1 MTYKKTLCFVIAI
14 LMIVLTLTSC
24 ASEGKAL
31 FTFRGTELSTNM
43 YSYMI
48 SSQKAYLKQLF
59 DYYNSMAYMYYG
71 TSYFPTTDFNEYL
84 RSEQTDENGNVST
97 VAKITNDMII
107 ESAKYMVVINH
118 FCEQYGLEITDESLI
133 ADIED
138 VLSEDIETAGNM
150 EYLNILLAQFGAD
163 YDIERKYMYDSAM
176 ANVLYEHLYGK
187 DGERRLA
194 DSVIKSEFESK
205 YYKMDFLYYAYYNT
219 DSDTGEQNIR
229 DVSGITDESINEY
242 IEANYIKV
250 KQILLYTVDIN
261 TLNKLSEEKTTA
273 KKESIDDIYAK
284 LQNGTLTFD
293 DAKSQFSEDSGS
305 GSAIIS
311 RDGND
316 SRIQNV
322 VDAAFALEAGEYTL
336 IESEIGYHII
346 LRETLTQEDITNDL
360 KTEASNI
367 IAKGIIDNYA
377 EAAYEKA
384 QNGALAF
391 SDYSSEETRPDAYGK
406 YTASIIFTEDELEDE
421 IYEKVSVMNA
431 NEYAMIKISSGVCVI
446 RKIEFSEED
455 YLERYDD
462 IYSKLAETAFTEYI
476 KSFYPEVVIDE
487 EELAKYDFLTALAL
501 ELVPLEDE

>member
-1 MTYKKTLCFVIAI
+1 
-14 LMIVLTLTSC
+14 MIVLTLTSC

-187 DGERRLA
+187 GGERRLS
-194 DSVIKSEFESK
+194 DSVIKSEFESN
-205 YYKMDFLYYAYYNT
+205 F
-219 DSDTGEQNIR
+219 R
-229 DVSGITDESINEY
+229 HV
-242 IEANYIKV
+242 
-250 KQILLYTVDIN
+250 
-261 TLNKLSEEKTTA
+261 
-273 KKESIDDIYAK
+273 
-284 LQNGTLTFD
+284 
-293 DAKSQFSEDSGS
+293 
-305 GSAIIS
+305 
-311 RDGND
+311 
-316 SRIQNV
+316 
-322 VDAAFALEAGEYTL
+322 
-336 IESEIGYHII
+336 
-346 LRETLTQEDITNDL
+346 
-360 KTEASNI
+360 
-367 IAKGIIDNYA
+367 
-377 EAAYEKA
+377 
-384 QNGALAF
+384 
-391 SDYSSEETRPDAYGK
+391 
-406 YTASIIFTEDELEDE
+406 
-421 IYEKVSVMNA
+421 
-431 NEYAMIKISSGVCVI
+431 
-446 RKIEFSEED
+446 
-455 YLERYDD
+455 
-462 IYSKLAETAFTEYI
+462 
-476 KSFYPEVVIDE
+476 
-487 EELAKYDFLTALAL
+487 
-501 ELVPLEDE
+501 